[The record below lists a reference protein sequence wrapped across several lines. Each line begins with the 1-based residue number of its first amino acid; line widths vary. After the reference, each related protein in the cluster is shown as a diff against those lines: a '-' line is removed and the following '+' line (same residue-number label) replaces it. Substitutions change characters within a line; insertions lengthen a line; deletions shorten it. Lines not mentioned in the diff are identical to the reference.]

1 MGYALLYS
9 GGCSVENEG
18 LARSRPAN
26 CLIMSLMSVPK
37 NQVEDEFH
45 ANHNSQNNKH
55 GVGNGGSKG
64 LVHGFAAGNAANYLC
79 HA

>member
-1 MGYALLYS
+1 
-9 GGCSVENEG
+9 
-18 LARSRPAN
+18 
-26 CLIMSLMSVPK
+26 MSVPK